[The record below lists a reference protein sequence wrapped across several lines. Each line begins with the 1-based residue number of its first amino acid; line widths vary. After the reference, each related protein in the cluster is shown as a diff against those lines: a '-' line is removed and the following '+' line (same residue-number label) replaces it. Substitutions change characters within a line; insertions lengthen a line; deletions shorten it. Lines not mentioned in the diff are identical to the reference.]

1 MTHLTVNHPFGD
13 YVRGDKI
20 KDPAE
25 MKKIMGGENATHVVP
40 TADPAPLPKA
50 PDAKDSAN

>member
-1 MTHLTVNHPFGD
+1 MHLTVNHPFGD

-25 MKKIMGGENATHVVP
+25 MKKVMEGENATHVVR
-40 TADPAPLPKA
+40 TADLASPVKDL
-50 PDAKDSAN
+50 KDSAN